1 MARAF
6 VFPGQGSQAVGMGRA
21 LYDAFSAA
29 RAVYREV
36 DDALGQRL
44 SRIIF
49 DGPDDDLTLT
59 ENAQPALMATSLAA
73 ARVIESEGGARLADL
88 AAFVAGHSLG
98 EYSALAAAGAMTL
111 ADTARLLKRRG
122 LAMQRAVPVG
132 EGAMTVLL
140 GLDLETARAI
150 AEEAG
155 EGAVCDVAN
164 DNADGQV
171 VLSGAAAAIERA
183 MALAKERG
191 AKRALPLSVS
201 APFHCALLAP
211 AAKEMAEALAEID
224 IAPPRPALV
233 ANVSAAA
240 TDRPGAIRDHLVAQV
255 TATVRWRESVLY
267 MKRNGVDTLVELG
280 AGKVLGNLARRI
292 DGDLVGVSL
301 QTPDDIET
309 FLKTV

>member
-1 MARAF
+1 
-6 VFPGQGSQAVGMGRA
+6 
-21 LYDAFSAA
+21 
-29 RAVYREV
+29 
-36 DDALGQRL
+36 
-44 SRIIF
+44 
-49 DGPDDDLTLT
+49 
-59 ENAQPALMATSLAA
+59 
-73 ARVIESEGGARLADL
+73 
-88 AAFVAGHSLG
+88 
-98 EYSALAAAGAMTL
+98 
-111 ADTARLLKRRG
+111 
-122 LAMQRAVPVG
+122 
-132 EGAMTVLL
+132 MTVLL

-150 AEEAG
+150 AEQAG
-155 EGAVCDVAN
+155 AGTVCDVAN

-183 MALAKERG
+183 MELAKERG

-211 AAKEMAEALAEID
+211 AADEMAEALAEID

-240 TDRPGAIRDHLVAQV
+240 TDRPSAIRDHLVAQV

-292 DGDLVGVSL
+292 DRDLVGVSL
-301 QTPDDIET
+301 QTPDDIEA
-309 FLKTV
+309 FLKTA

>member
-1 MARAF
+1 MIRLDNW
-6 VFPGQGSQAVGMGRA
+6 SGR
-21 LYDAFSAA
+21 
-29 RAVYREV
+29 RPPQV
-36 DDALGQRL
+36 
-44 SRIIF
+44 
-49 DGPDDDLTLT
+49 
-59 ENAQPALMATSLAA
+59 
-73 ARVIESEGGARLADL
+73 
-88 AAFVAGHSLG
+88 
-98 EYSALAAAGAMTL
+98 
-111 ADTARLLKRRG
+111 
-122 LAMQRAVPVG
+122 AVPVG

-150 AEEAG
+150 AGEAG
-155 EGAVCDVAN
+155 DGAVCDVAN

-171 VLSGAAAAIERA
+171 VLSGAAAAIGRA
-183 MALAKERG
+183 MDLAKERG

-211 AAKEMAEALAEID
+211 AADEMAEALAEID
-224 IAPPRPALV
+224 IAPPRPPLV

-240 TDRPGAIRDHLVAQV
+240 TDRPGAIRDQLVAQV

-301 QTPDDIET
+301 QTPDDIDT